1 MASEDKP
8 SVPRLVFLKTK
19 EYGAAAI
26 RRYKKFSIYQKVR
39 CPMRL
44 VGYSFM
50 ADVGVALCMG
60 HRLPVHLPGDI
71 LHSNWPRPDRA
82 GPLQLRTEDQP
93 LPLRLAHNDS
103 SIL

>member
-39 CPMRL
+39 RPMHP

-50 ADVGVALCMG
+50 LM
-60 HRLPVHLPGDI
+60 
-71 LHSNWPRPDRA
+71 
-82 GPLQLRTEDQP
+82 
-93 LPLRLAHNDS
+93 LA
-103 SIL
+103 